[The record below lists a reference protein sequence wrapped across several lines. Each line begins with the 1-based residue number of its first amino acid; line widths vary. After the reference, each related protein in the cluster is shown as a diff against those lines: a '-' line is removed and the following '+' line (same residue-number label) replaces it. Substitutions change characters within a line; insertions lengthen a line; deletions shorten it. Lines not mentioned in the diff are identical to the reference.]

1 MAATTTTQPTGRILA
16 YGKESGWVGRDHAG
30 EGDNLPGNIVWWE
43 RRNWGEVSP
52 EVKLVMSYGG
62 TVISEDA
69 TEEYWFTVRPRPFT
83 VQDVSCLAECTTTLE
98 TSMPAGIRSRLIAAG
113 YTPPDS

>member
-1 MAATTTTQPTGRILA
+1 M
-16 YGKESGWVGRDHAG
+16 D
-30 EGDNLPGNIVWWE
+30 
-43 RRNWGEVSP
+43 
-52 EVKLVMSYGG
+52 YGG

-69 TEEYWFTVRPRPFT
+69 TEEHWFTVRPRPFT

-113 YTPPDS
+113 YTPPES